1 VTFIVAPIHVTH
13 LIVLALRGYKH
24 EITVYIQPLMSLF
37 PLHRSLPL
45 SDKTVVSTVALG
57 ECRFWTRGVADETWV
72 LVERTRDSGL
82 GILRVFRIWY
92 NNNLVASFFFFL
104 LLQVQ
109 RHCHS
114 SRSLLQRPS
123 QNAAVVGLCCCC
135 GVVLL
140 VILKA
145 SRLAVAAAG
154 NGESAAARVVSV
166 RRPDS

>member
-1 VTFIVAPIHVTH
+1 MTFIVAPIHVTH

-45 SDKTVVSTVALG
+45 SDKTVGSTVALG

-92 NNNLVASFFFFL
+92 NNNLVASFFFFFTSPSPKALPQFSITSPKAFSECSGCWLVL
-104 LLQVQ
+104 LLWCCTTSDIEGFAVGGCS
-109 RHCHS
+109 RGKRRIGS
-114 SRSLLQRPS
+114 S
-123 QNAAVVGLCCCC
+123 AC
-135 GVVLL
+135 GVRP
-140 VILKA
+140 A
-145 SRLAVAAAG
+145 SG
-154 NGESAAARVVSV
+154 
-166 RRPDS
+166 

>member
-92 NNNLVASFFFFL
+92 NNNLVASFFFYFSKSKSIATVLDHFSKGL
-104 LLQVQ
+104 LRMQ
-109 RHCHS
+109 R
-114 SRSLLQRPS
+114 LLVCA
-123 QNAAVVGLCCCC
+123 AAVVLYY
-135 GVVLL
+135 
-140 VILKA
+140 
-145 SRLAVAAAG
+145 
-154 NGESAAARVVSV
+154 
-166 RRPDS
+166 